1 MEQIAKALLEKL
13 PGVLPGDNETKSK
26 ELVQVVTTH
35 SGVQLHEIHLK
46 RSATSNEKIPTT
58 CEEQLNEF
66 EQNNEGKRKMNQRI
80 KMLR

>member
-35 SGVQLHEIHLK
+35 SGV
-46 RSATSNEKIPTT
+46 
-58 CEEQLNEF
+58 
-66 EQNNEGKRKMNQRI
+66 
-80 KMLR
+80 